1 MASVAGDTHVMID
14 EEDASQPTIMAESN
28 FRRVTD
34 RHTLKLYRTIMSK
47 SSLDQKHMDY
57 IADFYASEKMPMGRV
72 SQQTYA
78 SIFEARS
85 FDRYG
90 KMVANKLSDK
100 ERMIADLQATLTAQ
114 TEDGSPNG
122 KKKGTEDK
130 GSAVVELKTPIWK
143 IGYKKAVYGPPGL
156 APPVSYAGQRRWSP
170 PLWSPP
176 LAQNLLTW
184 RSEPLCEQTRLKAN
198 PETARRAHAPP
209 LFTPPP
215 SPPSSLVHTVCT
227 CPPLLTTCV
236 RVCSCP
242 TY

>member
-1 MASVAGDTHVMID
+1 MID

-143 IGYKKAVYGPPGL
+143 IGYKKAEYGPPGL

-170 PLWSPP
+170 PLWLGLPHRWP
-176 LAQNLLTW
+176 RTYLPGEVN
-184 RSEPLCEQTRLKAN
+184 RSANKRGSRLIQK
-198 PETARRAHAPP
+198 RRAEPTRPPCSRRPPPRPLP
-209 LFTPPP
+209 LFTP
-215 SPPSSLVHTVCT
+215 
-227 CPPLLTTCV
+227 CV
-236 RVCSCP
+236 RVLPCSQRVYVYVAALR
-242 TY
+242 TKQ